1 MLLQM
6 QLVMEFQ
13 HHLHLYGILT
23 QETGKLRRES
33 GHPKN
38 YNNNKTWQNVPLTGN
53 SISTSYQGL
62 LKTSDNGA
70 LSATE
75 KPLVDGLANV
85 STIEIGTGGVSFT
98 SGTVDFTG
106 ATVSG
111 LPAGAAGLESGTGTG
126 SMQSAAS
133 LTVTPADAAGLA
145 SIALGAG
152 AESNAPRSVSIGPG
166 AGDNQPATA
175 ENAISIGSTAR
186 AYGVKSIQIGVGESN
201 NSGAGG
207 EGAISIGAGDGYGVE
222 ADGDRSI
229 AIGYGGTN
237 AGDQNG
243 ATANDSISIG
253 TSTKATVSGA
263 VGLGSG
269 VTAAIVNTVSIKAL
283 EVQTDSTPTAGG
295 IIISDAG
302 STDRRINITSAGIP
316 QIDSDPMLVNDSTT
330 TVDMTKVWSGTEAQ
344 YTALGTY
351 DANTLYFLT

>member
-1 MLLQM
+1 MA
-6 QLVMEFQ
+6 
-13 HHLHLYGILT
+13 
-23 QETGKLRRES
+23 
-33 GHPKN
+33 
-38 YNNNKTWQNVPLTGN
+38 NVPLTGN

-111 LPAGAAGLESGTGTG
+111 LPAGCCRPRIRYWYRLYAVSCKFNG
-126 SMQSAAS
+126 S
-133 LTVTPADAAGLA
+133 PADAAGLA

-152 AESNAPRSVSIGPG
+152 AEANAPNAISIGPG

-186 AYGVKSIQIGVGESN
+186 AYGVKSMQIGYGESN
-201 NSGAGG
+201 NSGAAG